1 MKTDMTLPT
10 PTSYGYAVV
19 HGHLTTDMVYQHPV
33 QSSSHRATADPADPT
48 LLASR
53 SLLASIMSDA
63 SSASLMDWG

>member
-1 MKTDMTLPT
+1 MN
-10 PTSYGYAVV
+10 SSGYAVV
-19 HGHLTTDMVYQHPV
+19 HGHVPTDMMYYHSV
-33 QSSSHRATADPADPT
+33 QSSSHGANADLADPT

>member
-1 MKTDMTLPT
+1 MTFVT
-10 PTSYGYAVV
+10 PTSSGYAVV
-19 HGHLTTDMVYQHPV
+19 HGHVPIDMMYHHPV
-33 QSSSHRATADPADPT
+33 QSSSHGANADLADPT